1 MTTQTTTELLDRAA
15 IGLSALCI
23 LHCLALPAA
32 MVLLPS
38 LTSLPFADEHF
49 HLALIFL
56 VLPTSLI
63 ALFMGCRRH
72 RRIRVLV
79 WGGSG
84 VAVLLGTAIVGHEV
98 LEGSWEQ
105 ILTVF
110 GASLVVVGHLQN
122 FRLCRSSACQ
132 HEEPP
137 ACLSQEPSARL
148 RQEPSVRLQEK

>member
-1 MTTQTTTELLDRAA
+1 LTIQTTTELLDRAA
-15 IGLSALCI
+15 IGLSALCM

-38 LTSLPFADEHF
+38 LTSLPFADERF
-49 HLALIFL
+49 HLALIFV
-56 VLPTSLI
+56 VLPTSLF

-98 LEGSWEQ
+98 PGASWER
-105 ILTVF
+105 ILTLI
-110 GASLVVVGHLQN
+110 GASLVVFGHLQN
-122 FRLCRSSACQ
+122 FSLCRSSACQ

-137 ACLSQEPSARL
+137 ACLNQEPSARL
-148 RQEPSVRLQEK
+148 QEK

>member
-1 MTTQTTTELLDRAA
+1 MTTQTTTELLDHTA
-15 IGLSALCI
+15 IGLSALCA
-23 LHCLALPAA
+23 LHCLAMPVA

-38 LTSLPFADEHF
+38 LTFLPFADEHF
-49 HLALIFL
+49 HLALVFV
-56 VLPTSLI
+56 VLPTSLF

-98 LEGSWEQ
+98 LGASWER

-122 FRLCRSSACQ
+122 FSLCRSSACQ

-137 ACLSQEPSARL
+137 ACLSQKPSARL
-148 RQEPSVRLQEK
+148 RQEPSVRLQ